1 MIQCLKVCSVVS
13 LIDCRLTGGNPLR
26 LILTTGV
33 NKMEAIETVTQTGEQ
48 MLRDQVQHIVKTIET
63 GEYEPMDEEMGCCG
77 FDYLSDALDF
87 EWILNSDRTLKGARI
102 LVAFGGPNIWINT
115 VTEQVEGYWYQ
126 DKVIMSY
133 YKDEL
138 DLDDAIETIYGC

>member
-1 MIQCLKVCSVVS
+1 
-13 LIDCRLTGGNPLR
+13 
-26 LILTTGV
+26 
-33 NKMEAIETVTQTGEQ
+33 MEAIETVTQTGEQ
-48 MLRDQVQHIVKTIET
+48 MLREQVQHIVKQIET
-63 GEYEPMDEEMGCCG
+63 GEYEPMDEEIGCCG

-87 EWILNSDRTLKGARI
+87 EWILNSDKTLKGARI

-115 VTEQVEGYWYQ
+115 VTEEVEGYWYH

-138 DLDDAIETIYGC
+138 DLDHAVQTIYDC